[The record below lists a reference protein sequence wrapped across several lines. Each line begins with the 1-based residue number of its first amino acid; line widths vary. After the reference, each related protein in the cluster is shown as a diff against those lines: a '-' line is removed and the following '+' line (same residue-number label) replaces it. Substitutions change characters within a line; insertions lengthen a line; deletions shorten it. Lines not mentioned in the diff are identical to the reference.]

1 MPNTIKN
8 IEVLRY
14 TSLFFK
20 STPSGGS
27 DFNTSYGNVTFVSP
41 NLALISA
48 TVSPPDPLFSVV
60 PVADLTGDADRF

>member
-1 MPNTIKN
+1 MPKTIKN

-27 DFNTSYGNVTFVSP
+27 DLSTSYGNVTLVRP

-48 TVSPPDPLFSVV
+48 TVSPPFPLFSVL
-60 PVADLTGDADRF
+60 PTAALTGDVDRV